1 MVQRG
6 AQGYCRKMPRRL
18 VGAARPLPRPHGWTI
33 WSAWPSVCD
42 CSSCER
48 NSRERCVSRYCFEP
62 ASHPLHRPVVDEA
75 LGSTSPAGVKA
86 ATDSRDRRLT
96 GCCAQPVL
104 ARCSSSRDSVTR
116 LRDLSAKA
124 RISAALSRTDSA
136 SSMRHGAPNRH
147 SVCSFLWLWQRRPI
161 GRPHVGGAAPRLGL
175 SDADESLG
183 TWTAKRQPQNFASGS
198 RPARPGYGSSQRPPV
213 NE

>member
-18 VGAARPLPRPHGWTI
+18 VGAARPLPRPRGWII

-48 NSRERCVSRYCFEP
+48 NSRAMCLAILFR
-62 ASHPLHRPVVDEA
+62 ASISPLA
-75 LGSTSPAGVKA
+75 STSGRRGTRVDIPGGVKA

-136 SSMRHGAPNRH
+136 SSMRHGAPNQR